1 MADSRSFN
9 QQGEWGSMSG
19 EKSGSAEWEKVYEA
33 LKYAEG
39 VAVTISGGGVY
50 FGFFTSTIWSHG
62 LG

>member
-39 VAVTISGGGVY
+39 SEENTLHKFIQ
-50 FGFFTSTIWSHG
+50 T
-62 LG
+62 